1 MITDSLSARRTSPC
15 GQCDLRK
22 SIADGSQRM
31 PSGSIEEFRGF
42 LPSSSEA
49 CIPLSSAQ
57 LSHDSGF
64 LSVRTPGGGM
74 ARALIM
80 AIAAFAGAALN
91 GAHAQ
96 EGPWC
101 AYLTGGTPNCAFATF
116 AECIKAIQ
124 GKTAIC
130 DRNAD
135 YLGPAEADSGSPSA
149 ATPNS
154 AATGTTGAERGE
166 ARQHRA
172 RHRSAHHLRSRKIET
187 RNGRRHRANSHRNR
201 ER

>member
-1 MITDSLSARRTSPC
+1 
-15 GQCDLRK
+15 
-22 SIADGSQRM
+22 
-31 PSGSIEEFRGF
+31 
-42 LPSSSEA
+42 
-49 CIPLSSAQ
+49 
-57 LSHDSGF
+57 
-64 LSVRTPGGGM
+64 M
-74 ARALIM
+74 ARGLIV
-80 AIAAFAGAALN
+80 AIAALVGSALN

-96 EGPWC
+96 NGPWC

-135 YLGPAEADSGSPSA
+135 YVAPTEADSASSSG
-149 ATPNS
+149 ATPNP
-154 AATGTTGAERGE
+154 AATGTIGGE
-166 ARQHRA
+166 ARQHRL

-187 RNGRRHRANSHRNR
+187 RNGRRHRANSRRNR